1 MLTKG
6 SDLLLS
12 FLTQFYQKNPAYLKL
27 FEKIITGEYDISLRV
42 IDWFITHYA
51 KCHNIVY
58 WIDDKNKIIYD
69 DLINISPEYRKFHLY
84 LDYRSQLK
92 SYSKLH
98 FDPFR
103 RHERISFVIENKPLK
118 AIETTVG
125 QLNFFRWIFQNHI
138 LDYLINHKKQVEK
151 EMSNEQNS
159 KKNNN
164 TKNNNTRNKTRNS
177 KIIQNTFMQS
187 QCYLNFD

>member
-12 FLTQFYQKNPAYLKL
+12 SLTQFYQKNPDFLIL

-42 IDWFITHYA
+42 IDWFITHYS
-51 KCHNIVY
+51 KCNNIVY
-58 WIDDKNKIIYD
+58 FIDDKNKIIYND
-69 DLINISPEYRKFHLY
+69 STISPKYRKFHLY

-92 SYSKLH
+92 SYSKLY

-103 RHERISFVIENKPLK
+103 RHERISFLIEKKPIR

-125 QLNFFRWIFQNHI
+125 QLNFFRWIFQNNI
-138 LDYLINHKKQVEK
+138 LDYLINDKKQVEK
-151 EMSNEQNS
+151 EMSNNHII
-159 KKNNN
+159 KKTNEKVKPKIRH
-164 TKNNNTRNKTRNS
+164 TKVIN
-177 KIIQNTFMQS
+177 NTFMQS